1 MGGKSNSISTL
12 TELYAWL
19 ESIGAERVD
28 RDKYLPVLDAP
39 ALHTE
44 RIDAIYTIDNS
55 LLPQDDPQ
63 AHLEGQIIE
72 EGDDFDTHL
81 PASIR
86 WYEAEYSELVHG
98 LRVFVVVE
106 RSPSNDGQIGGY
118 LVAGFS
124 DWLFDELYERTGK
137 HDVLYHY
144 EEPYSTW

>member
-28 RDKYLPVLDAP
+28 RDKYIPVLDEP

-44 RIDAIYTIDNS
+44 RIDAIFTIDSS
-55 LLPQDDPQ
+55 LLPPDEALTCLD
-63 AHLEGQIIE
+63 GQIIE
-72 EGDDFDTHL
+72 EEDDFDPNL
-81 PASIR
+81 PASMR
-86 WYEAEYSELVHG
+86 WYEAEYLELVDG

-106 RSPSNDGQIGGY
+106 RSTAEDEGIGSY

-124 DWLFDELYERTGK
+124 SWLADEIYRRTGK
-137 HDVLYHY
+137 RNVLYHY